1 MERKEP
7 VIDSRAVD
15 LTDRVKLT
23 WRDVRTLADE
33 AAATQPQIR
42 ADEPPAPEVLT
53 TETAHLPP
61 GSRRMSER
69 PSPHSSLLPLKPP

>member
-1 MERKEP
+1 MERKDP

-33 AAATQPQIR
+33 AGGF
-42 ADEPPAPEVLT
+42 PAPPDQGGR
-53 TETAHLPP
+53 TACARSAH
-61 GSRRMSER
+61 RRDRHIFR
-69 PSPHSSLLPLKPP
+69 PAHAG

>member
-53 TETAHLPP
+53 T

>member
-15 LTDRVKLT
+15 LTNRVKLT

-33 AAATQPQIR
+33 ATASTQPQIR
-42 ADEPPAPEVLT
+42 ADLSGSQPAPIY
-53 TETAHLPP
+53 A
-61 GSRRMSER
+61 
-69 PSPHSSLLPLKPP
+69 

>member
-1 MERKEP
+1 MERKDP

-33 AAATQPQIR
+33 AAASTQPQIR
-42 ADEPPAPEVLT
+42 AD
-53 TETAHLPP
+53 
-61 GSRRMSER
+61 
-69 PSPHSSLLPLKPP
+69 